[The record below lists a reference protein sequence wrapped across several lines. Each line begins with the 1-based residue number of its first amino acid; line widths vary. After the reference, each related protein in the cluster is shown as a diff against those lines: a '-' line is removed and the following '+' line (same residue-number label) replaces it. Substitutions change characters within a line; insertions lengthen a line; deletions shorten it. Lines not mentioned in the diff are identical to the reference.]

1 MRERERESHTLC
13 LSLSQLGDLYP
24 EMLKLDEAERT
35 AQRMLREARRY
46 DTDNQTRIANEILRD
61 VAKDRSLGLLYGTPV
76 KIHSSIGQAGL
87 NGHVGE
93 VRGESQS
100 SLLRPAFLE
109 PPPPR
114 PRAPAAFPSNVVASE

>member
-1 MRERERESHTLC
+1 
-13 LSLSQLGDLYP
+13 
-24 EMLKLDEAERT
+24 
-35 AQRMLREARRY
+35 MLREARRY
-46 DTDNQTRIANEILRD
+46 DTDNQTRIANEILRE
-61 VAKDRSLGLLYGTPV
+61 VTKDRSLGLLYGTPV

-109 PPPPR
+109 PPPHVPER
-114 PRAPAAFPSNVVASE
+114 QQPSPPTLSQANDKLPLCLGGSWYADGNMVETCHKETTKMTRDQA